1 LQLQHERHVL
11 EKQPARAAGPRS
23 KTLEDLAYESGLHAG
38 NASGSTGLAEIL
50 TRKSRGD
57 QVGLGESTELCNV
70 GFDPHSE
77 TPCQDMGSGGVDLAD
92 HRSPMAR
99 LRQA

>member
-23 KTLEDLAYESGLHAG
+23 KTLEHLSYESGLHAS
-38 NASGSTGLAEIL
+38 NASCSTGLAKIL

-57 QVGLGESTELCNV
+57 QINLGESTELCDV

-77 TPCQDMGSGGVDLAD
+77 TACQDMSRGGVDLAN
-92 HRSPMAR
+92 HRGPMAR
-99 LRQA
+99 L